1 MKKKLKTTE
10 ISFNE
15 ADPMTTIYT
24 YNTKLKKRLLEFSEE
39 CPDLCKVI
47 FKDEDGCIGFEINKD
62 DFTFRCMKPASDEK
76 REKAREQMNKLIGK
90 STESS
95 ATISETETQPKKT
108 LWEQKY
114 GKKQQGGCYRFSS
127 RRKGV
132 RHNAPTRFT
141 SDGSADRINEISGAF
156 ESFREMKVR
165 LKVYVGNAM
174 IFTLAPHKTL

>member
-15 ADPMTTIYT
+15 ADPTTTIYT

-47 FKDEDGCIGFEINKD
+47 LKDEDGCIGFEINKEN
-62 DFTFRCMKPASDEK
+62 FTIRCMKPASDEK

-90 STESS
+90 STEASAAEAS
-95 ATISETETQPKKT
+95 ATISETETKPKKT

-114 GKKQQGGCYRFSS
+114 GKK
-127 RRKGV
+127 
-132 RHNAPTRFT
+132 
-141 SDGSADRINEISGAF
+141 
-156 ESFREMKVR
+156 
-165 LKVYVGNAM
+165 
-174 IFTLAPHKTL
+174 

>member
-15 ADPMTTIYT
+15 ADPTTTIYT

-47 FKDEDGCIGFEINKD
+47 LKDEDGCIGFEINKD
-62 DFTFRCMKPASDEK
+62 NFTFRCMKPASDEK

-90 STESS
+90 STEASVTEAN
-95 ATISETETQPKKT
+95 ATLSEHKDEPKKT

-114 GKKQQGGCYRFSS
+114 GKK
-127 RRKGV
+127 
-132 RHNAPTRFT
+132 
-141 SDGSADRINEISGAF
+141 
-156 ESFREMKVR
+156 
-165 LKVYVGNAM
+165 
-174 IFTLAPHKTL
+174 

>member
-15 ADPMTTIYT
+15 ADPTTTIYT

-47 FKDEDGCIGFEINKD
+47 LKDEDGCIGFEINKD
-62 DFTFRCMKPASDEK
+62 NFTFRCMKPASDEK

-90 STESS
+90 STEAN
-95 ATISETETQPKKT
+95 ATLSEPKTEPITNTKKT

-114 GKKQQGGCYRFSS
+114 GK
-127 RRKGV
+127 
-132 RHNAPTRFT
+132 N
-141 SDGSADRINEISGAF
+141 
-156 ESFREMKVR
+156 
-165 LKVYVGNAM
+165 
-174 IFTLAPHKTL
+174 

>member
-15 ADPMTTIYT
+15 ADPTTTIYT

-47 FKDEDGCIGFEINKD
+47 LKDEDGCIGFEINKD
-62 DFTFRCMKPASDEK
+62 NFTFRCMKPASDEK

-90 STESS
+90 TTEVSAAEAN
-95 ATISETETQPKKT
+95 ATISEPKTEPITNTKKT

-114 GKKQQGGCYRFSS
+114 GKKWPKRCGRFLKQEKGC
-127 RRKGV
+127 
-132 RHNAPTRFT
+132 T
-141 SDGSADRINEISGAF
+141 S
-156 ESFREMKVR
+156 
-165 LKVYVGNAM
+165 
-174 IFTLAPHKTL
+174 

>member
-15 ADPMTTIYT
+15 ADPTTTIYT

-47 FKDEDGCIGFEINKD
+47 LKDEDGCIGFEINKEN
-62 DFTFRCMKPASDEK
+62 FTFRCMKPASDEK

-90 STESS
+90 STEVSVAEAN
-95 ATISETETQPKKT
+95 ATISEPKNELKKT

-114 GKKQQGGCYRFSS
+114 GKK
-127 RRKGV
+127 
-132 RHNAPTRFT
+132 
-141 SDGSADRINEISGAF
+141 
-156 ESFREMKVR
+156 
-165 LKVYVGNAM
+165 
-174 IFTLAPHKTL
+174 

>member
-15 ADPMTTIYT
+15 ADPTTTIYT

-47 FKDEDGCIGFEINKD
+47 LKDEDGCIGFEINKEN
-62 DFTFRCMKPASDEK
+62 FTFRCMKPASDEK

-90 STESS
+90 TPEASVASEAS
-95 ATISETETQPKKT
+95 ATISEPKNEPKKT

-114 GKKQQGGCYRFSS
+114 GKK
-127 RRKGV
+127 
-132 RHNAPTRFT
+132 
-141 SDGSADRINEISGAF
+141 
-156 ESFREMKVR
+156 
-165 LKVYVGNAM
+165 
-174 IFTLAPHKTL
+174 